1 MVRGFG
7 TFILALMVAV
17 LSPPWLNAQVN
28 PSQPPS
34 EVSDVN
40 KIDKHYD
47 GELPL
52 DASFQDD
59 QGHRVKLGDFFGSRP
74 VVISLNYSDCPM
86 LCDIQLREFVVSA
99 SQLELTPGIDYDV
112 VSISLD
118 PRETVERA
126 KETKAKYVAL
136 SGKNQTADGWHVLT
150 GEKKSIDAVAEA
162 LGITYRFLP
171 ERKEYSHPVVFTVC
185 TSEGRISQYLQGVGL
200 PKETLRLSLID
211 ASQGKLGTPAD
222 WFVLACFVYD
232 PDSNSYAPVA
242 ARIMRWA
249 GGVTVV
255 VMLVC
260 LVPFWIR
267 RSGRVSD
274 VVQGGSEDME
284 S

>member
-1 MVRGFG
+1 MFRGFG
-7 TFILALMVAV
+7 IFILAWVLAV
-17 LSPPWLNAQVN
+17 IPPARGHAQVN

-47 GELPL
+47 GELPM
-52 DASFQDD
+52 DALFQDD
-59 QGHRVKLGDFFGSRP
+59 QGHRVKLGDFFGSKP

-99 SQLELTPGIDYDV
+99 SQLELTPGIDYEV

-126 KETKAKYVAL
+126 KETKAKYVSL

-150 GEKKSIDAVAEA
+150 GEKKSIDAVADA

-171 ERKEYSHPVVFTVC
+171 DRKEYSHPVVFTVC

-211 ASQGKLGTPAD
+211 ASEGKLGSPTD

-242 ARIMRWA
+242 ARLMRWA

-267 RSGRVSD
+267 RSGRVSIEG
-274 VVQGGSEDME
+274 QFGSEEMD